1 MSTPD
6 QDESWNLARTMAK
19 KIHYVPIAFA
29 QATRMLVNDHV
40 KNNGQLR
47 AVTKYQISRLFRGDS
62 FKATIYFA
70 SKELRPDYLQ
80 NNKACSIGD
89 LVTLYSPLDLAAFIT
104 CFFLNR
110 YMKKSGCVAWPEIAP
125 YFAREASIGA
135 LVGTAIPR
143 IGHAPGLLMAALRNV
158 SHGLMSME
166 DASLYKRYRNV
177 VDGTTK
183 IIDEK
188 AEMVIWKTT
197 SSQVTSMLL
206 ASLGYSTDFGDMI
219 GTAIRTTSA
228 VDKITNERMRD
239 FRLAHMWQET
249 FLLGKDQPGEKL
261 HTDFFPK
268 QSDRALAAEAIER
281 AREGATAWLDRGKN
295 DITPATTP
303 HFFSKKA
310 VDPNLEIPDEL
321 QDVFSIEELTKMDEN
336 DFDALIDQI
345 DEEQKVASKR
355 DDVISNKAIE
365 ELEKQLD

>member
-1 MSTPD
+1 
-6 QDESWNLARTMAK
+6 
-19 KIHYVPIAFA
+19 
-29 QATRMLVNDHV
+29 
-40 KNNGQLR
+40 
-47 AVTKYQISRLFRGDS
+47 
-62 FKATIYFA
+62 
-70 SKELRPDYLQ
+70 
-80 NNKACSIGD
+80 
-89 LVTLYSPLDLAAFIT
+89 
-104 CFFLNR
+104 
-110 YMKKSGCVAWPEIAP
+110 
-125 YFAREASIGA
+125 
-135 LVGTAIPR
+135 
-143 IGHAPGLLMAALRNV
+143 
-158 SHGLMSME
+158 ME